1 MLVLFLWAGCPVK
14 AGAAVEVSAPSV
26 ILMEASTGQVIYEN
40 NADEHRSPASVTK
53 IMTLLLTF
61 EALESGKVHLDD
73 DVITS
78 AHAKSMGGSQV
89 YLEEGEIQSLDT
101 MIKCVTVASGNDAAV
116 ALAEHIAGSETDF
129 VEMMNKKAA
138 ELGMQNTRFEDCC
151 GLTDSDGHFTSA
163 RDVAIMSRELITKY
177 PAVYNY
183 SGIWMED
190 ITHVTRQGSSAF
202 TLANTNKLL
211 KQYPYATGLKT
222 GSTSKAKY
230 CLSATAKKDGVELI
244 AVIMGA
250 PDPKSRVSDAK
261 ILLNYGF
268 SISHLYVDE
277 NKDPLDPVSIS
288 GAVKEEAMVEYAG
301 EFRYLDLTGADLTG
315 MEKSFTYKE
324 EHRAPIVKGEI
335 AGEVTYRLGNETV
348 GKVHILY
355 AEDVERAGY
364 GDYLKEIFKAFLL

>member
-1 MLVLFLWAGCPVK
+1 MLVLFLWAGCPIK
-14 AGAAVEVSAPSV
+14 TGAAVEVSAPSV
-26 ILMEASTGQVIYEN
+26 ILMEASTGQVIYED
-40 NADEHRSPASVTK
+40 NADERRSPASITK

-61 EALESGKVHLDD
+61 EAIESGKVHLDD

-163 RDVAIMSRELITKY
+163 RDVAIMSRELVTKY

-190 ITHVTRQGSSAF
+190 ITHVTRQGSSDF

-230 CLSATAKKDGVELI
+230 CLSATEKKDGVELI
-244 AVIMGA
+244 AVVMGA

-268 SISHLYVDE
+268 GISHLYVDE
-277 NKDPLDPVSIS
+277 NKEPLDPVAIS
-288 GAVKEEAMVEYAG
+288 GAVKEEAMVEYEG
-301 EFRYLDLTGADLTG
+301 EFRYLDITGADLTG